1 MPRISVSDGPGPIQ
15 DRIYTQHRPELK
27 APADAMRKAVHQD
40 SILPWRIRESV
51 RYRIAI
57 INGCVICQAARIAEA
72 RDAGFTD
79 AMYEAV
85 QSTNWRESELF
96 TAREKIAIDFAER
109 FALDHESIDD
119 ERWEVLHAHFSEPE
133 LVDLTFLTGRYVLH
147 GREQLRALL
156 TRGGSDI
163 RLSPMSPTAA
173 TTHCMTIVICRRRKA
188 SRRMEKEPHAS
199 M

>member
-1 MPRISVSDGPGPIQ
+1 MPTERA
-15 DRIYTQHRPELK
+15 DRP
-27 APADAMRKAVHQD
+27 VHALTD
-40 SILPWRIRESV
+40 EDLRDRAAITDVIV
-51 RYRIAI
+51 RY
-57 INGCVICQAARIAEA
+57 AESL
-72 RDAGFTD
+72 DAGDIEGVVSCFVED
-79 AMYEAV
+79 ALLSYRDGE
-85 QSTNWRESELF
+85 
-96 TAREKIAIDFAER
+96 I
-109 FALDHESIDD
+109 
-119 ERWEVLHAHFSEPE
+119 
-133 LVDLTFLTGRYVLH
+133 VLH